1 MVNLYPM
8 ATLTKPT
15 VAILGL
21 GLIGGSLA
29 LKLQSLGYD
38 VRGFSRDPDTRGA
51 ANDAGI
57 GTAESQDE
65 LLQQLPDHALVVL
78 AAPLEPVLQ
87 MLPNVLAQTHE
98 SVTVTDVVSVKSPLR
113 DVVARTSHAH
123 RFVGAHPMAGTAES
137 GFTAATVDLLDN
149 ARWVLTLDPHTD
161 LFRWAQVAQVITATS
176 GRITPAPSDA
186 HDRAVAWI
194 SHLPHILAETLAI
207 GSDWQPALGLGAGSF
222 RDATRV
228 ASTRPELVEAIIAG
242 NPHLDAT
249 LGNYIEQLSRA
260 RELLRSGDI
269 SGLLVDGYRARRRW
283 EQIRDEALDQGQVI
297 VHLDAPDATERLL
310 AIGTTGGYVVSCS
323 TARATALVFEP
334 EN

>member
-1 MVNLYPM
+1 MANLYCM

-15 VAILGL
+15 VAVLGL

-29 LKLQSLGYD
+29 LKAQSLGYD
-38 VRGFSRDPDTRGA
+38 VRGFSRDPDTRAA

-57 GTAESQDE
+57 GTADSQDE

-78 AAPLEPVLQ
+78 AAPLEPVLE
-87 MLPNVLAQTHE
+87 MLPKVLDQTPE

-113 DVVARTSHAH
+113 DAAARTPHAH
-123 RFVGAHPMAGTAES
+123 RFVGAHPMAGTSES
-137 GFTAATVDLLDN
+137 GFHAARVDLLDS
-149 ARWVLTLDPHTD
+149 ARWVLTLDRRTD
-161 LFRWAQVAQVITATS
+161 LTRWAQVAQIVTATT
-176 GRITPAPSDA
+176 GQITPASSDA
-186 HDRAVAWI
+186 HDRSVAWI

-249 LGNYIEQLSRA
+249 LGNYIEQLMQA
-260 RELLRSGDI
+260 RELLRTGDVA
-269 SGLLVDGYRARRRW
+269 GLLTDGHQARRRW
-283 EQIRDEALDQGQVI
+283 EQIKDEALDQGQVI
-297 VHLDAPDATERLL
+297 VHLDAPDAAERLI
-310 AIGTTGGYVVSCS
+310 AIGTTGGYVVSCT

-334 EN
+334 EK

>member
-1 MVNLYPM
+1 MVNLYSM

-15 VAILGL
+15 VAVLGL

-38 VRGFSRDPDTRGA
+38 VRGFSRDPDTRRS
-51 ANDAGI
+51 ANEAGI
-57 GTAESQDE
+57 STPDSQDE
-65 LLQQLPDHALVVL
+65 LLAQLPDDALVVL
-78 AAPLEPVLQ
+78 AAPLEPVLE
-87 MLPNVLAQTHE
+87 MLPTVLAQTHA

-113 DVVARTSHAH
+113 DVAARTPHAH
-123 RFVGAHPMAGTAES
+123 RFVGAHPMAGTSES
-137 GFTAATVDLLDN
+137 GFAAATVDLLDN
-149 ARWVLTLDPHTD
+149 ARWVLTLDPQTEIS
-161 LFRWAQVAQVITATS
+161 RWARVAQFVTATS

-186 HDRAVAWI
+186 HDRSVAWI
-194 SHLPHILAETLAI
+194 SHLPHILAETLAV

-228 ASTRPELVEAIIAG
+228 AATRPELVEAIITG

-260 RELLRSGDI
+260 RELLRTGDI
-269 SGLLVDGYRARRRW
+269 AGLLADGHQARRRW

-297 VHLDAPDATERLL
+297 VHLDAPDAVERLL
-310 AIGTTGGYVVSCS
+310 AIGATGGYVVSCS
-323 TARATALVFEP
+323 SARATALVFEP
-334 EN
+334 EK